1 MIAEEEKQCPKP
13 ALRSRDSTTKLI
25 HVHASR
31 SSVWFLY
38 PVFNQAVS
46 LPNLISSLNE
56 SKSHLRIRKTLMK
69 ARKPGIPYLT
79 LTQAIKD
86 DYWLNYPLAISYECV
101 DRIKE
106 RKATQEY

>member
-1 MIAEEEKQCPKP
+1 
-13 ALRSRDSTTKLI
+13 
-25 HVHASR
+25 
-31 SSVWFLY
+31 
-38 PVFNQAVS
+38 
-46 LPNLISSLNE
+46 
-56 SKSHLRIRKTLMK
+56 MK